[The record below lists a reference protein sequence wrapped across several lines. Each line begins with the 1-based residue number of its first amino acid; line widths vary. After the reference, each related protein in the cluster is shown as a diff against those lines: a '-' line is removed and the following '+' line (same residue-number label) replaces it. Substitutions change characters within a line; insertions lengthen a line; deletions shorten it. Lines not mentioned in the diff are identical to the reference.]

1 MDFSASPPLAPH
13 HREHAL
19 ECRHCAEWDLINL
32 RGERIGT
39 QSQAHRVSRT
49 HKPCPTPPGL
59 PHAQH
64 TQVWE
69 QTDTEPQSPMGCAGW
84 VSWVGAEKWRVMGWM
99 DFSGLG
105 QDEGLLLMAVY

>member
-49 HKPCPTPPGL
+49 HKPCPMPPGL

-69 QTDTEPQSPMGCAGW
+69 QTDMEPPEPHGLRE
-84 VSWVGAEKWRVMGWM
+84 VGVLGGSREMEGHGM
-99 DFSGLG
+99 DGLFWAWPG
-105 QDEGLLLMAVY
+105 